1 VARSQMNHL
10 GKTAFVLI
18 ACLSL
23 RVPLHAQ
30 EKPID
35 VTRSKITVHV
45 GKTGLFSM
53 AGHEHQVSAPVNQ
66 GAINE
71 SSPGH
76 VWFRLDARTLT
87 VLPEKDQAE
96 VQSTMQRQVL
106 ESERFPEIR
115 FESTGIQQL
124 AANHWKVEGKLTLHG
139 QTHPVIADVHRSG
152 ASYEGKSTIK
162 QTDFGIQPVSVAGG
176 TVKVKNELA
185 IEFSIQLRNQ
195 RED

>member
-1 VARSQMNHL
+1 MKLLRRI
-10 GKTAFVLI
+10 TFITI
-18 ACLSL
+18 AWFSL
-23 RVPLHAQ
+23 NLQAIHAQ

-35 VTRSKITVHV
+35 VTHSKITVHV

-76 VWFRLDARTLT
+76 VWFRVDARALT
-87 VLPEKDQAE
+87 VLPEKDQTE
-96 VQSTMQRQVL
+96 VQATMQQKVL

-115 FESTGIQQL
+115 FQSTAIQRL
-124 AANHWKVEGKLTLHG
+124 APDRWKVEGNLTLHG
-139 QTHPVIADVHRSG
+139 QTHSVIADVHRSG
-152 ASYEGKSTIK
+152 SSYEGKSTIK

-176 TVKVKNELA
+176 TVKVKNEVA
-185 IEFSIQLRNQ
+185 IEFSIQPRQ
-195 RED
+195 QSED